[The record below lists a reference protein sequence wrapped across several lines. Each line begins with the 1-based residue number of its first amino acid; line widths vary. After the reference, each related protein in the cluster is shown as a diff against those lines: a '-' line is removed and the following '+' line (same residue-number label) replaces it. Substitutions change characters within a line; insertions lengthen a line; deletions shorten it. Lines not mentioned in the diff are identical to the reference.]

1 MVAPQRH
8 GVGTVAVLEAGAD
21 VVLARHFKVL
31 VSVARVAARLVV
43 VHPARVIEE
52 DLWQVAVEAE
62 AAGTVGWWPGYSWGG
77 RLGDCWGYQ
86 RHHCSERYI
95 S

>member
-52 DLWQVAVEAE
+52 DRWQVAVVAKPVHVC
-62 AAGTVGWWPGYSWGG
+62 GGWGSRSG
-77 RLGDCWGYQ
+77 
-86 RHHCSERYI
+86 
-95 S
+95 